1 MKTLATN
8 KKILIADDDLRNRK
22 LMETLLRIDGY
33 LVFTTQSGKEL
44 LGAVADD
51 KPDLILLDLMMPGM
65 DGFEVV
71 RRLKADEKTRD
82 IPIVMVT
89 ALDDAGSGLRLRAAG
104 VADVLPK
111 PLDRWQLKKVLD
123 QLLGEG
129 T

>member
-1 MKTLATN
+1 METS

-33 LVFTTQSGKEL
+33 EVLATQSGKEL

-51 KPDLILLDLMMPGM
+51 PPDLILLDLMMPGM

-71 RRLKADEKTRD
+71 RRLKADDKTRD

-89 ALDDAGSGLRLRAAG
+89 ALDDVGSSLRLRAAG
-104 VADVLPK
+104 VADMLPK
-111 PLDRWQLKKVLD
+111 PVDRWQLKKILD
-123 QLLGEG
+123 QLLGAG
-129 T
+129 L